1 MRRPYRIPLAALALG
16 MIAALPASVGLAS
29 AQDGADGENPALDTL
44 RELVPEGFP
53 GEYDLT
59 TADEEYGK
67 LVSLFGQNT
76 IVTDFGDGSKLT
88 GVCGGFAYSF
98 DADGL
103 LLDAAFDAGD
113 ANPPVDIGGNGIGTQ
128 AFTASNPFEVD
139 TDGLVMYFG
148 FMPRKGDGPL
158 DHRWEIKTQGISLD
172 KGGDPNPRLKNRNAG
187 IVDLA
192 NDLPSVLKA
201 NFKAKISGRLDEK
214 SGLGPCIGE
223 GHVQFD
229 GPFLNVVS
237 AAGLAL
243 AGAGILGLLFNS
255 RPALTW
261 KE

>member
-1 MRRPYRIPLAALALG
+1 MRPRYRVPLAVLAFG
-16 MIAALPASVGLAS
+16 MIAALPISAGVAA
-29 AQDGADGENPALDTL
+29 AQDAPDDESPALDAL
-44 RELVPEGFP
+44 RAAVPQGFP
-53 GEYDLT
+53 GDYDLT
-59 TADEEYGK
+59 TADEEFAK
-67 LVSLFGQNT
+67 LATLFDQNT

-88 GVCGGFAYSF
+88 GVCGGWAYSY
-98 DADGL
+98 DSHGS

-113 ANPPVDIGGNGIGTQ
+113 SNPPIDIGGDGLGTQ

-139 TDGLVMYFG
+139 TNGVVLYFG

-192 NDLPSVLKA
+192 NDLPSALKA
-201 NFKAKISGRLDEK
+201 NFKAKVSGRLDEK
-214 SGLGPCIGE
+214 GGLGPCIGE
-223 GHVQFD
+223 GHVQFN

-261 KE
+261 KG